1 MFTITNKVS
10 IAGALLAMHAGLA
23 CGQGYNAPYNFG
35 TAPRATELSEFF
47 AIPADGRGLPP
58 GRGTY
63 DQGRKVYL
71 SKCVACHGEKL
82 EGVKG
87 AGDTLI
93 GGRGSLASG
102 NAVKTVES
110 YWPYSTTLFDY
121 VKRAMPFDAPGSMTD
136 DDVYAVTA
144 YILGEA
150 KIIERSEVVD
160 AKTLPRIQMPNRDG
174 FVGDPRPDVHK

>member
-1 MFTITNKVS
+1 MFTIINKAS
-10 IAGALLAMHAGLA
+10 MAGALLALSTGLA
-23 CGQGYNAPYNFG
+23 CGQGSSGPYNFG
-35 TAPRATELSEFF
+35 TTPRATELSEFF
-47 AIPADGRGLPP
+47 AIPADGKGLPP

-63 DQGRKVYL
+63 DQGKQVYL
-71 SKCVACHGEKL
+71 AKCVACHGEKL

-93 GGRGSLASG
+93 GGRGTLASG
-102 NAVKTVES
+102 SAIKTIES

-121 VKRAMPFDAPGSMTD
+121 TKRAMPFDAPGSLTD

-150 KIIERSEVVD
+150 KIIDKTEVVD
-160 AKTLPRIQMPNRDG
+160 AKTLPKIHMPNREG
-174 FVGDPRPDVHK
+174 FVGDPRPDVHN